1 MGKMKKHCVG
11 KCAKWKKNFVC
22 HATCDKYK
30 LTRKQQC
37 RHKFITHGF
46 QHICSKTRT
55 KCVRWTGGRK
65 CTKGPCLVTRK
76 KAPNVVMM
84 ESIPKVRA
92 SFQKALA
99 DVSRREMKA
108 QSAGKAALSHAK
120 ADLRVTLGAS
130 KAQVRAL
137 MLQARRDAAHAAV
150 MAESHAKRAL
160 DDAKAKLASMQ
171 EVPHGAPRKEAVVPH
186 GAPQK
191 EAVLKIPPP
200 LLKMPPLPGR
210 VKTVEPATVEP
221 LAVDV
226 AAKQM
231 VEGKDEHVAAQVA
244 APQLSSYNSKPDADF
259 ERVLAHPG
267 EHFHP

>member
-1 MGKMKKHCVG
+1 
-11 KCAKWKKNFVC
+11 
-22 HATCDKYK
+22 
-30 LTRKQQC
+30 
-37 RHKFITHGF
+37 
-46 QHICSKTRT
+46 
-55 KCVRWTGGRK
+55 
-65 CTKGPCLVTRK
+65 
-76 KAPNVVMM
+76 
-84 ESIPKVRA
+84 
-92 SFQKALA
+92 
-99 DVSRREMKA
+99 MKA

-171 EVPHGAPRKEAVVPH
+171 EVPHGAPRKEAVVQHGAPPKKSVVPHSAPQKEAVVPH

-244 APQLSSYNSKPDADF
+244 APQLSSHNSKPDADF